1 MSPVGKAG
9 RPLRG
14 RRFFGIRMMT
24 ADRPARRVSPTLAI
38 HNQGNSSGVPTLSEA
53 FRDGK
58 PSLGPAH
65 ADCGSPAGWRDVTL
79 VLTCRAMPT
88 NVLGTE
94 LQCCCRSPRTGF
106 WRDGFC
112 RTGPGDHGV
121 HVVCAVMT
129 REFLEFSVARGND
142 LITPVPEARFPGL
155 EPGDRW
161 CLCVSRWK
169 EALDAGCAP
178 PVVLESTHASALE
191 FVERTDLQAH
201 AADDVGGGQ

>member
-1 MSPVGKAG
+1 
-9 RPLRG
+9 
-14 RRFFGIRMMT
+14 
-24 ADRPARRVSPTLAI
+24 
-38 HNQGNSSGVPTLSEA
+38 
-53 FRDGK
+53 
-58 PSLGPAH
+58 
-65 ADCGSPAGWRDVTL
+65 
-79 VLTCRAMPT
+79 MPT

-94 LQCCCRSPRTGF
+94 LRSCCRSPLTGF

-129 REFLEFSVARGND
+129 REFLDFSLARGND
-142 LITPVPEARFPGL
+142 LVNPVPAAQFPGL

-178 PVVLESTHASALE
+178 PVILEATHASALE
-191 FVERTDLQAH
+191 FVDQTDLRAH
-201 AADDVGGGQ
+201 AVDDVGGGR